1 MTAAMKPEALERLEK
16 LVPVGRLGQAEEIA
30 STVRFII
37 ENDYVNGRVF
47 EVDGGIRL

>member
-1 MTAAMKPEALERLEK
+1 LI
-16 LVPVGRLGQAEEIA
+16 PVGRLGHADEIA